1 VVSGLLGYI
10 SDVSE
15 FGYFYWLSSS
25 HKCKCGWSGSAT
37 ELETEMFEEVFEYFC
52 PKCGIRLGL
61 MSYPMEYEIRT
72 AAAAGNSAAKEMLK
86 QVVSRESYAQR
97 VMESRISSIEELHDV
112 PDEQVSV
119 RLSLVDVGSD
129 TFLTVSGNDIEI
141 GRELCF
147 FEDPEPASRL
157 LKILEE
163 KFGRRL
169 ESVNWSE
176 ATLYLCGDR
185 TSFVSTVAEIF
196 QKYPSK

>member
-1 VVSGLLGYI
+1 
-10 SDVSE
+10 
-15 FGYFYWLSSS
+15 
-25 HKCKCGWSGSAT
+25 
-37 ELETEMFEEVFEYFC
+37 
-52 PKCGIRLGL
+52 
-61 MSYPMEYEIRT
+61 MSYPMDYEIRT
-72 AAAAGNSAAKEMLK
+72 AAAGGNSAAKEMLK
-86 QVVSRESYAQR
+86 QILSRESYAQR

-147 FEDPEPASRL
+147 FEDPEPAYRL

-163 KFGRRL
+163 KFGSRL
-169 ESVNWSE
+169 KSVNWSE